1 MSNSITFKFINCFCI
16 SFLLILA
23 INDNAFSQRKR
34 VKDSSAVQKV
44 TATIPNT
51 ELRTLYSK
59 LFDQEFNIF
68 IQLPMTYNPDS
79 SNIYPVMYVTDANRC
94 FPLVANISTLLGFP
108 KTEFPEIIVVGIG
121 YKIKGM
127 EDWAAW
133 RTRDLTPTNVPAT
146 DKNTQELLSTLSGK
160 DIIVKSGGA
169 TKFLDFIISELIPF
183 IESNYHVSKTDKALA
198 GYSYGGLFALYALFK
213 HPEAFNRYFSG
224 SPSISWDK
232 GSLFQF
238 EEEYAKSHNDLNAR
252 LFISAGSLEGKTM
265 LENVEKMRSTLLTR
279 NYPNFSLESQIFD
292 NESHISCYPTA
303 FMRAFVTLYK

>member
-1 MSNSITFKFINCFCI
+1 MSNSTAFKFINCFYI
-16 SFLLILA
+16 SFLLILV
-23 INDNAFSQRKR
+23 INDNAFSQRKS
-34 VKDSSAVQKV
+34 VKDSSAVQKAI
-44 TATIPNT
+44 ATIPNT
-51 ELRTLYSK
+51 ELRTVYSK

-68 IQLPMTYNPDS
+68 IQLPMTYNPNS
-79 SNIYPVMYVTDANRC
+79 SNMYPVMYVTDANRC

-146 DKNTQELLSTLSGK
+146 DKNTQELLSALSGR

-252 LFISAGSLEGKTM
+252 LFISAGSLEGKAM
-265 LENVEKMRSTLLTR
+265 LENVEKMKSTLLSR
-279 NYPNFSLESQIFD
+279 NYPNFSFESHIFD

-303 FMRAFVTLYK
+303 YMRAFVTLYK